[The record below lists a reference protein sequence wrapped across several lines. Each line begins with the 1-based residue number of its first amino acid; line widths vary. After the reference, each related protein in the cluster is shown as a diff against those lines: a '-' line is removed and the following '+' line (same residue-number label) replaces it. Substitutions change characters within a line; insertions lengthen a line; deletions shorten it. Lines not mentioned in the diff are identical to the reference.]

1 MYEAIAFEFVK
12 IETRYIKLSMFITY
26 SSKINNR

>member
-12 IETRYIKLSMFITY
+12 IETRYQIIDVHYFLLS
-26 SSKINNR
+26 N